1 MKSFI
6 GADQFRLIYSV
17 FQNWHPARFKSG
29 LLLLLPLACLVL
41 SGNVFAHKIDTHVW
55 IAQQVLN
62 DVLPDGRLKLSG
74 FDGEIPIDAS
84 LHQNLIDCQNEYR
97 MGSIGPDA
105 FPDMVGG
112 QMTTHPGAPEDVAF
126 PANVK
131 KWQTNDWLKHVL
143 SKGSIYGGCAN
154 AFAFG
159 YLTHA
164 ASDVF
169 AHTYVNIYAGDIFD
183 FGDGLE
189 EELRH
194 MALEAFVS
202 EHMPPIRNLNG
213 TILQPDKIIEVPA
226 EFVRDVLI
234 LNSSV
239 ANQYRPI
246 AETKYLASMYDLWS
260 KLNELIL
267 YVEDLADDLT
277 EEISSIQVG
286 LVPLKIKVPV
296 PDPFCIPV
304 PFVEDCLQEIEV
316 KLGSV
321 NLDPVYD
328 KICLNC
334 GDYTA
339 CDIKEFKWC
348 SRVNLCPLIPTD
360 PVGCT
365 THEILSDSGE
375 ILADLVALPLYQWR
389 DAVEEAVRQYALTQQ
404 EIAEEIMKGDEGD
417 PLGAFTRWLTC
428 WGPAFSGAVPTVLG
442 DTCSTS
448 LNAFN
453 SVTGGISTL
462 KNKILDNDVLG
473 WALLPVNK
481 LSEIIKPKLYEGLLD
496 QLDAVAAEGST
507 LDSLILMRRTEHND
521 GTLNKEFEFNDSP
534 KQLLV
539 IPDVAA
545 RVRAEMKI
553 DQATGKWSP
562 DDYPVIHNSIAL
574 SKLLLLPAWQVNQ
587 LVLNAGVDPTAYGP
601 VLYPGIGWLDAPFSP
616 LLGMARSIDGSHQW
630 QEYSP
635 PYPRDCDNLPE
646 SDDLDPM
653 EVCIQ
658 QDESYSAERN
668 YGYSFSEPE
677 RGFRLW
683 QDCEAREKVFNKL
696 FKGPIAPGL
705 ELAGEKL
712 EGGLVS
718 EYENFLPLLPSG
730 HPLLGSREKPFP
742 LSPASVT
749 IDNIPPVPNVAELP
763 PVYASCKEPAEVVP
777 PTATDGCQ
785 GEFFGETSDSLSY
798 NTPGQYEITWAFD
811 DKAGN
816 TSYQTQL
823 IIVQDDTPPVLTP
836 PPSIT
841 VEQTSLD
848 GTPATL
854 GTATATDN
862 CEGAV
867 TLSDDAPEV
876 FPLGETIVTFTA
888 SDESGNSAE
897 QQVTVTV
904 EDTTPPVLSNVPGDV
919 TLEQET
925 LDGTAFDVGLPLV
938 SDICDAEPDLISD
951 ALDIYPL
958 GSTKVTFT
966 ATDDSG
972 NVATASMWVTVV
984 DTTAPVLES
993 VTPSKDYLWPPSHKM
1008 KRVDISPV
1016 VTDIC
1021 DAEPHCMVVEVTSN
1035 QPLNDIADGDTE
1047 IDWEITGDLKV
1058 KLLAERAGNDFSEAR
1073 IYTITTECTDVS
1085 GNVSNAMSTN
1095 VIVPV
1100 EIEDI
1105 GN

>member
-6 GADQFRLIYSV
+6 GADQFRLIYTV
-17 FQNWHPARFKSG
+17 FQNWHITRFKSS
-29 LLLLLPLACLVL
+29 LLLLLTLVCLVL

-62 DVLPDGRLKLSG
+62 DVLPDGSLKLPG
-74 FDGEIPIDAS
+74 FDGEIPIHES
-84 LHQNLIDCQNEYR
+84 LHQNLIDCQDEYR

-112 QMTTHPGAPEDVAF
+112 QMTTHPGAPEDVEF

-143 SKGSIYGGCAN
+143 SKGAIYGGCAN

-213 TILQPDKIIEVPA
+213 SILYPDKIVEVPA
-226 EFVRDVLI
+226 EFVRDTLI
-234 LNSSV
+234 LNSTV
-239 ANQYRPI
+239 ADQYRPI
-246 AETKYLASMYDLWS
+246 TETKYLAAMYDLWA
-260 KLNELIL
+260 KLNEMIK
-267 YVEDLADDLT
+267 VAEDLADEVAQETL
-277 EEISSIQVG
+277 QLKVC
-286 LVPLKIKVPV
+286 LLPLQIPI
-296 PDPFCIPV
+296 PIPCIPGLT
-304 PFVEDCLQEIEV
+304 DCFINV
-316 KLGSV
+316 GIDIGCV
-321 NLDPVYD
+321 DLDPVYD

-334 GDYTA
+334 GNYNA
-339 CDIKEFKWC
+339 CDIADVKWC
-348 SRVNLCPLIPTD
+348 EHFNACPLIPTD

-365 THEILSDSGE
+365 THEILDDSGQ
-375 ILADLVALPLYQWR
+375 ILADLIALPLYQWR
-389 DAVEEAVRQYALTQQ
+389 DAVEQAVLQYAYTQE
-404 EIAEEIMKGDEGD
+404 EIAREIMRGDEGD
-417 PLGAFTRWLTC
+417 PMGAYSRWLTC
-428 WGPAFSGAVPTVLG
+428 WGPAFSGAIPTVVG
-442 DTCSTS
+442 HTCDTS
-448 LNAFN
+448 LNVLH
-453 SVTGGISTL
+453 SITSGISSFRSKVSQLTG
-462 KNKILDNDVLG
+462 DVG
-473 WALLPVNK
+473 WALDPAQK
-481 LSEIIKPKLYEGLLD
+481 ISEEIKPVLYEGLLD
-496 QLDAVAAEGST
+496 QLDAIAADGGT

-521 GTLNKEFEFNDSP
+521 GTLNEEFAINSSP
-534 KQLLV
+534 KALLE

-545 RVRAEMKI
+545 RVRAEMMI
-553 DQATGKWSP
+553 DPSTGEWSP

-574 SKLLLLPAWQVNQ
+574 SKLLLLPYWQVNQ
-587 LVLNAGVDPTAYGP
+587 LVTNAGVDSTAYGP
-601 VLYPGIGWLDAPFSP
+601 VLYPGISWIGSPFSP

-635 PYPRDCDNLPE
+635 PYARDCDNLPE

-658 QDESYSAERN
+658 RDESYSAERN
-668 YGYSFSEPE
+668 YGYSFSDPE

-683 QDCEAREKVFNKL
+683 QDCETREKVFNRI

-705 ELAGEKL
+705 EQATELGFAEL
-712 EGGLVS
+712 
-718 EYENFLPLLPSG
+718 LPLD
-730 HPLLGSREKPFP
+730 HPLRGTTEKPFP
-742 LSPASVT
+742 RSPASIT
-749 IDNIPPVPNVAELP
+749 IDNIPPVPDVAELP

-785 GEFFGETSDSLSY
+785 GNFFGETSDSLSY
-798 NTPGQYEITWAFD
+798 NTPGQYEITWTFD

-823 IIVQDDTPPVLTP
+823 IIVQDNTPPVLTP

-958 GSTKVTFT
+958 GSTEVTFT

-993 VTPSKDYLWPPSHKM
+993 VTPSKDYLWPPNHKM
-1008 KRVDISPV
+1008 RRVDISPV

-1085 GNVSNAMSTN
+1085 GNVSNAMSTS